1 MAWLMTFSSRRPWY
15 KKFRSCLNNCE
26 VIEEIETLLR
36 GKVTRWRGKAA
47 EVDDPVRS
55 QLDSDD
61 E

>member
-1 MAWLMTFSSRRPWY
+1 M
-15 KKFRSCLNNCE
+15 NNCE

-47 EVDDPVRS
+47 EVDPVRS